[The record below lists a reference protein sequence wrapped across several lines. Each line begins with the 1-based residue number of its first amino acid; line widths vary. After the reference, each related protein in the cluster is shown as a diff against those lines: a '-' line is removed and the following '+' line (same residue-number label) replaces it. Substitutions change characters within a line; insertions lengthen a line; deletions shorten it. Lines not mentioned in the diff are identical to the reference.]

1 MVYISS
7 DGKIHDSV
15 PWGLKKVINFFSDI
29 IYLIIMFFKTLFGM
43 DINKNDSKNSKDNR
57 PGFGPPKPP
66 SRKIARPRNIDH
78 NVNIPIGGC
87 SSCLL

>member
-15 PWGLKKVINFFSDI
+15 PWGFKKITNFFSSI

-43 DINKNDSKNSKDNR
+43 DINKSDGKSSKDNR

-66 SRKIARPRNIDH
+66 GRKLGRLRNIDH
-78 NVNIPIGGC
+78 NVDVPVGGC